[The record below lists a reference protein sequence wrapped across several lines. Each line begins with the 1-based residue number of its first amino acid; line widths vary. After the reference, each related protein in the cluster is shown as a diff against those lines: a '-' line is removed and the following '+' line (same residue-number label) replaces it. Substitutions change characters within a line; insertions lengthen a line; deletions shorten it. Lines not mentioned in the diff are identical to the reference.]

1 MSAAL
6 REEVEG
12 LSGLSVPELKAKYV
26 EAFGERSRS
35 GNAAFLRKRI
45 AWRLQARAMGGLSER
60 ARRRAE
66 DLADE
71 ADLRV
76 RAPGPSRRS
85 RADGTQRRGRADAS
99 RPRRD
104 PRLPAV
110 GELLVR
116 VTLQR
121 NEAGKQARSAGN
133 GKARSAGFS
142 PYQAFKVRPE
152 GRTTNPRF
160 IPLKCYSSAS
170 FEG

>member
-1 MSAAL
+1 MDAAL
-6 REEVEG
+6 REEIEG
-12 LSGLSVPELKAKYV
+12 LAALGTPALKAKYV

-66 DLADE
+66 ELADE

-76 RAPGPSRRS
+76 RAPQASPRCQPPGPR
-85 RADGTQRRGRADAS
+85 RRGRANAS

-104 PRLPAV
+104 PRLPPV

-116 VTLQR
+116 EFRGMAVAVRVLEDGFEYQGRRYASLSTIAC
-121 NEAGKQARSAGN
+121 EAAGTRWN
-133 GKARSAGFS
+133 G
-142 PYQAFKVRPE
+142 Y
-152 GRTTNPRF
+152 RF
-160 IPLKCYSSAS
+160 
-170 FEG
+170 FELA

>member
-1 MSAAL
+1 MDAAL

-12 LSGLSVPELKAKYV
+12 LAALGAPALKAKYV

-66 DLADE
+66 ELADE

-76 RAPGPSRRS
+76 RAPGPSRRRLPTS
-85 RADGTQRRGRADAS
+85 APRNGHTDAS
-99 RPRRD
+99 RQRRD
-104 PRLPAV
+104 PRLPPV

-116 VTLQR
+116 EFRGMAVAVRVLEDGFEYQGRRYASLSTIAC
-121 NEAGKQARSAGN
+121 EAAGTRWN
-133 GKARSAGFS
+133 G
-142 PYQAFKVRPE
+142 Y
-152 GRTTNPRF
+152 RF
-160 IPLKCYSSAS
+160 
-170 FEG
+170 FELA